1 MLKKPLLLLI
11 SALTLSCSNS
21 IELGGIVNEVEVL
34 RDNYGINHIYANNQ
48 NDLFFMQGYL
58 AAKDRLF
65 QFEIWRRQATGT
77 VSEIFGEDELER
89 DIGTRLFKFRGDIK
103 DELNHYHEDGFEIVS
118 SFVSGVNKYIE
129 EVNANP
135 DLLPIEFDILGIKP
149 EAWTNEVVISRHQG
163 LLGNIEEELN
173 IGRAVS
179 LIGEDLVKDLL
190 WFHPKEPSLKLPDDI
205 TYDDLK
211 QDILRLYDAYRNP
224 IEFKEKYILE
234 EFRNDDELADVFQDD
249 IINDKYSIGSNN
261 WAISAEKSESNFP
274 ILANDPHRSL
284 SNPSLRYMAHL
295 VAPGWNVIGGG
306 EPEIP
311 GISIGHN
318 GIGAWGLTVFRT
330 DAEDLYIYDLNPR
343 NSYQYFYNGQW
354 NEFDIIE
361 ETIKVKGTEDVDV
374 NLFYSV
380 HGPVTFIDTKRN
392 KAYAVKNGW
401 SEIGGS
407 PYLASLR
414 MDQAKTWD
422 EFREACTYFNIPGEN
437 MVWADKYGDIGWQ
450 AVGIAPIRK
459 THSGMVPVSGDGS
472 NKWEEYLPIIEKPN
486 LYNPEIGYISTA
498 NQNVTPEDYNKWE
511 AIGFDWADPY
521 RGDRINRVLES
532 KEKFNLKEML
542 ELQVDYYSIP
552 SEQIINLSSGLIS
565 NNVEYF
571 SMLEKWDKKLSKS
584 SIEAGIYIEWQNQLF
599 IEVNK
604 KFIPEK
610 VSKYIYMQLFKV
622 IERISKM
629 NINERKELL
638 NKTFNYSIDSL
649 KEKFGENPDNWVYG
663 QEDFKHVKIYH
674 PLEKVV
680 NDSIREMIGLKSYP
694 RGGDGYTPGSTSNS
708 LNQRSGGSFRVMI
721 DTGNWD
727 NSFATNS
734 PGQSGD
740 PDSKFY
746 DNLYEN
752 WANDVYFPL
761 LFSKSKVLLNLS
773 ERTVFKPKN

>member
-1 MLKKPLLLLI
+1 
-11 SALTLSCSNS
+11 
-21 IELGGIVNEVEVL
+21 
-34 RDNYGINHIYANNQ
+34 
-48 NDLFFMQGYL
+48 
-58 AAKDRLF
+58 
-65 QFEIWRRQATGT
+65 
-77 VSEIFGEDELER
+77 
-89 DIGTRLFKFRGDIK
+89 
-103 DELNHYHEDGFEIVS
+103 
-118 SFVSGVNKYIE
+118 
-129 EVNANP
+129 
-135 DLLPIEFDILGIKP
+135 
-149 EAWTNEVVISRHQG
+149 
-163 LLGNIEEELN
+163 
-173 IGRAVS
+173 
-179 LIGEDLVKDLL
+179 
-190 WFHPKEPSLKLPDDI
+190 
-205 TYDDLK
+205 
-211 QDILRLYDAYRNP
+211 
-224 IEFKEKYILE
+224 
-234 EFRNDDELADVFQDD
+234 
-249 IINDKYSIGSNN
+249 
-261 WAISAEKSESNFP
+261 
-274 ILANDPHRSL
+274 
-284 SNPSLRYMAHL
+284 MAHL

-354 NEFDIIE
+354 NEFEIIE

-472 NKWEEYLPIIEKPN
+472 NKWEAYLPIIEKPN

-521 RGDRINRVLES
+521 RGNRINRVLES

-542 ELQVDYYSIP
+542 DLQVDYYSIP

-565 NNVEYF
+565 NNIEYF

-599 IEVNK
+599 LEVNK
-604 KFIPEK
+604 KFIPEN

-638 NKTFNYSIDSL
+638 NQTFNSTIDNL

-663 QEDFKHVKIYH
+663 QENFKHVKIYH

-680 NDSIREMIGLKSYP
+680 NDSIKDIIGLKSYP

-746 DNLYEN
+746 DNLYED